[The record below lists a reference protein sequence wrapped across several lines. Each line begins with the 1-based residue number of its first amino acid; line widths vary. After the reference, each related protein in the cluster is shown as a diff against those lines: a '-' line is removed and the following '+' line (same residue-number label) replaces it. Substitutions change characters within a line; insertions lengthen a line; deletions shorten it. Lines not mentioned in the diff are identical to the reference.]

1 MKKSYLFLLLLILTI
16 LSLFVGVH
24 GVSITGLLEG
34 DEIERMLFI
43 KTRFPRTISL
53 ILAGGMLS
61 VGGKIMQHLMQNKFV
76 SEGTIG
82 MMDSARLGILIVMI
96 FLPNSS
102 ILTRSF
108 AAFVF
113 AYVGV
118 LLFLSLSKVL
128 PKGDP
133 MILPLTGVMFGN
145 IIGAIAT
152 FLAYQFQVVQNVS
165 SWLQGNFATVM
176 EGSYELIYV
185 TIPVFILLY
194 FLGYQITIA
203 GLGSELSTNL
213 GLNHQR
219 LQWIVFALVALG
231 SSSVLLMVGAIPFL
245 GVVVPNLVSLFYGD
259 HFKNTMGLTAIFGAI
274 FLLVCD
280 IIARVLIAPYEIP
293 VSVVVGVIG
302 GALFLFLLMRRRQ
315 ARKYPLIGLKLS
327 FYSSCVHYL
336 VRSI

>member
-302 GALFLFLLMRRRQ
+302 GALFLFFLMRRRQ
-315 ARKYPLIGLKLS
+315 A
-327 FYSSCVHYL
+327 
-336 VRSI
+336 

>member
-152 FLAYQFQVVQNVS
+152 FLAYQFQVVQNIS

-280 IIARVLIAPYEIP
+280 IIARVLITPYEIP

-302 GALFLFLLMRRRQ
+302 GALFLFLLMRRKQ
-315 ARKYPLIGLKLS
+315 A
-327 FYSSCVHYL
+327 
-336 VRSI
+336 

>member
-245 GVVVPNLVSLFYGD
+245 GVVVPNLVSLFYDD

-315 ARKYPLIGLKLS
+315 A
-327 FYSSCVHYL
+327 
-336 VRSI
+336 

>member
-1 MKKSYLFLLLLILTI
+1 MKKSYLFLLLLILAI

-61 VGGKIMQHLMQNKFV
+61 VGGKIMQHLMQTKFV

-102 ILTRSF
+102 VLTRSL

-302 GALFLFLLMRRRQ
+302 GALFLFLLMRRKQ
-315 ARKYPLIGLKLS
+315 A
-327 FYSSCVHYL
+327 
-336 VRSI
+336 

>member
-1 MKKSYLFLLLLILTI
+1 
-16 LSLFVGVH
+16 
-24 GVSITGLLEG
+24 
-34 DEIERMLFI
+34 
-43 KTRFPRTISL
+43 
-53 ILAGGMLS
+53 
-61 VGGKIMQHLMQNKFV
+61 
-76 SEGTIG
+76 
-82 MMDSARLGILIVMI
+82 
-96 FLPNSS
+96 
-102 ILTRSF
+102 
-108 AAFVF
+108 
-113 AYVGV
+113 
-118 LLFLSLSKVL
+118 
-128 PKGDP
+128 

-152 FLAYQFQVVQNVS
+152 FLAYQFQFVQNVS

-185 TIPVFILLY
+185 TNPVFILLY

-315 ARKYPLIGLKLS
+315 A
-327 FYSSCVHYL
+327 
-336 VRSI
+336 

>member
-1 MKKSYLFLLLLILTI
+1 
-16 LSLFVGVH
+16 
-24 GVSITGLLEG
+24 
-34 DEIERMLFI
+34 MLFI

-315 ARKYPLIGLKLS
+315 A
-327 FYSSCVHYL
+327 
-336 VRSI
+336 

>member
-231 SSSVLLMVGAIPFL
+231 SSSVLLIVGAIPFL

-315 ARKYPLIGLKLS
+315 A
-327 FYSSCVHYL
+327 
-336 VRSI
+336 

>member
-34 DEIERMLFI
+34 EEIERMLFI

-231 SSSVLLMVGAIPFL
+231 SCSVLLMVGAIPFL

-280 IIARVLIAPYEIP
+280 IIARFLIAPYEIP

-315 ARKYPLIGLKLS
+315 A
-327 FYSSCVHYL
+327 
-336 VRSI
+336 

>member
-16 LSLFVGVH
+16 ISLFVGVH

-152 FLAYQFQVVQNVS
+152 FLAYQFQVVQNIS

-315 ARKYPLIGLKLS
+315 A
-327 FYSSCVHYL
+327 
-336 VRSI
+336 

>member
-16 LSLFVGVH
+16 ISLFVGVH

-102 ILTRSF
+102 VLTRSL

-259 HFKNTMGLTAIFGAI
+259 HFKNTMGLTAIIGAI

-302 GALFLFLLMRRRQ
+302 GALFLFLLMRRKQ
-315 ARKYPLIGLKLS
+315 A
-327 FYSSCVHYL
+327 
-336 VRSI
+336 

>member
-34 DEIERMLFI
+34 EEIERMLFI

-219 LQWIVFALVALG
+219 LQWIVFAMVALG

-315 ARKYPLIGLKLS
+315 A
-327 FYSSCVHYL
+327 
-336 VRSI
+336 

>member
-34 DEIERMLFI
+34 EEIERMLFI

-302 GALFLFLLMRRRQ
+302 GALFLFLLMRRKQ
-315 ARKYPLIGLKLS
+315 A
-327 FYSSCVHYL
+327 
-336 VRSI
+336 

>member
-96 FLPNSS
+96 FFPNSS

-315 ARKYPLIGLKLS
+315 A
-327 FYSSCVHYL
+327 
-336 VRSI
+336 

>member
-16 LSLFVGVH
+16 ISLFVGVH

-219 LQWIVFALVALG
+219 LQWIVFAMVALG

-315 ARKYPLIGLKLS
+315 A
-327 FYSSCVHYL
+327 
-336 VRSI
+336 

>member
-128 PKGDP
+128 P
-133 MILPLTGVMFGN
+133 
-145 IIGAIAT
+145 
-152 FLAYQFQVVQNVS
+152 
-165 SWLQGNFATVM
+165 
-176 EGSYELIYV
+176 
-185 TIPVFILLY
+185 
-194 FLGYQITIA
+194 
-203 GLGSELSTNL
+203 
-213 GLNHQR
+213 
-219 LQWIVFALVALG
+219 
-231 SSSVLLMVGAIPFL
+231 
-245 GVVVPNLVSLFYGD
+245 
-259 HFKNTMGLTAIFGAI
+259 
-274 FLLVCD
+274 
-280 IIARVLIAPYEIP
+280 
-293 VSVVVGVIG
+293 
-302 GALFLFLLMRRRQ
+302 
-315 ARKYPLIGLKLS
+315 
-327 FYSSCVHYL
+327 
-336 VRSI
+336 

>member
-16 LSLFVGVH
+16 ISLFVGVH

-302 GALFLFLLMRRRQ
+302 GALFLFLLMRRKQ
-315 ARKYPLIGLKLS
+315 A
-327 FYSSCVHYL
+327 
-336 VRSI
+336 

>member
-113 AYVGV
+113 AYVEV

-302 GALFLFLLMRRRQ
+302 GALFLFLLMRRKQ
-315 ARKYPLIGLKLS
+315 A
-327 FYSSCVHYL
+327 
-336 VRSI
+336 

>member
-34 DEIERMLFI
+34 EEIERMLFI

-113 AYVGV
+113 AYVGI

-152 FLAYQFQVVQNVS
+152 FLAYQFQVVQNIS

-315 ARKYPLIGLKLS
+315 A
-327 FYSSCVHYL
+327 
-336 VRSI
+336 

>member
-128 PKGDP
+128 PKRDP

-302 GALFLFLLMRRRQ
+302 GALFLFLLMRRKQ
-315 ARKYPLIGLKLS
+315 A
-327 FYSSCVHYL
+327 
-336 VRSI
+336 

>member
-128 PKGDP
+128 PKGDS

-315 ARKYPLIGLKLS
+315 A
-327 FYSSCVHYL
+327 
-336 VRSI
+336 

>member
-16 LSLFVGVH
+16 ISLFVGVH

-315 ARKYPLIGLKLS
+315 A
-327 FYSSCVHYL
+327 
-336 VRSI
+336 

>member
-1 MKKSYLFLLLLILTI
+1 MKKRYLFLLLLVLTGI
-16 LSLFVGVH
+16 SLFVGVH
-24 GVSITGLLEG
+24 SVSIQGLLSG
-34 DEIERMLFI
+34 DEVQRMLFL
-43 KTRFPRTISL
+43 KTRVPRTVSL

-82 MMDSARLGILIVMI
+82 MMDSARLGILFVMI

-102 ILTRSF
+102 ILTRSM
-108 AAFVF
+108 AAFLF

-118 LLFLSLSKVL
+118 LLFLSLSKIL

-145 IIGAIAT
+145 IIGAVAT
-152 FLAYQFQVVQNVS
+152 FLAYQFQLVQNVS
-165 SWLQGNFATVM
+165 SWLQGNFSTVM
-176 EGSYELIYV
+176 EGSYELIYL

-213 GLNHQR
+213 GLNHER

-231 SSSVLLMVGAIPFL
+231 SSSVLIMVGNIPFL

-259 HFKNTMGLTAIFGAI
+259 HLKSTMGLTAIFGGI
-274 FLLVCD
+274 FLLFCD
-280 IIARVLIAPYEIP
+280 ILARVLIAPYEIP
-293 VSVVVGVIG
+293 VSVVVGILG
-302 GALFLFLLMRRRQ
+302 GALFLYLLMRRRH
-315 ARKYPLIGLKLS
+315 A
-327 FYSSCVHYL
+327 
-336 VRSI
+336 

>member
-219 LQWIVFALVALG
+219 LQWIVFAMVALG

-315 ARKYPLIGLKLS
+315 A
-327 FYSSCVHYL
+327 
-336 VRSI
+336 

>member
-102 ILTRSF
+102 ILTRSL

-113 AYVGV
+113 SYVGV

-302 GALFLFLLMRRRQ
+302 GALFLFLLMRRKQ
-315 ARKYPLIGLKLS
+315 A
-327 FYSSCVHYL
+327 
-336 VRSI
+336 

>member
-315 ARKYPLIGLKLS
+315 A
-327 FYSSCVHYL
+327 
-336 VRSI
+336 

>member
-24 GVSITGLLEG
+24 GVSITDLLEG

-315 ARKYPLIGLKLS
+315 A
-327 FYSSCVHYL
+327 
-336 VRSI
+336 

>member
-302 GALFLFLLMRRRQ
+302 GALFLFLLMRRKQ
-315 ARKYPLIGLKLS
+315 
-327 FYSSCVHYL
+327 V
-336 VRSI
+336 

>member
-108 AAFVF
+108 AAFLF

-280 IIARVLIAPYEIP
+280 IIARVLIAPYEIS

-302 GALFLFLLMRRRQ
+302 GALFLFLLMRRKQ
-315 ARKYPLIGLKLS
+315 A
-327 FYSSCVHYL
+327 
-336 VRSI
+336 

>member
-16 LSLFVGVH
+16 LSSFVGVH

-315 ARKYPLIGLKLS
+315 A
-327 FYSSCVHYL
+327 
-336 VRSI
+336 

>member
-16 LSLFVGVH
+16 ISLLVGVH

-34 DEIERMLFI
+34 EEIERMLFI

-315 ARKYPLIGLKLS
+315 A
-327 FYSSCVHYL
+327 
-336 VRSI
+336 

>member
-102 ILTRSF
+102 ILTRSL
-108 AAFVF
+108 AAFVC

-302 GALFLFLLMRRRQ
+302 GALFLFLLIRRRQ
-315 ARKYPLIGLKLS
+315 A
-327 FYSSCVHYL
+327 
-336 VRSI
+336 

>member
-16 LSLFVGVH
+16 ISLFVGVH

-152 FLAYQFQVVQNVS
+152 FLAYQFQVFQNVS

-315 ARKYPLIGLKLS
+315 A
-327 FYSSCVHYL
+327 
-336 VRSI
+336 

>member
-102 ILTRSF
+102 VLTRSL

-245 GVVVPNLVSLFYGD
+245 GVVVPNLVPLFYGD
-259 HFKNTMGLTAIFGAI
+259 HFKSTMGLTAIFGAI

-315 ARKYPLIGLKLS
+315 A
-327 FYSSCVHYL
+327 
-336 VRSI
+336 